1 MKIKKIQERCFQ
13 IILDNHE
20 SNYNALMQKSVK
32 STIEVKRLQN
42 LAIGNFKTLNNQ
54 NPSFMTVVFYQYPQ
68 QNLFV
73 QSHKTAGFG
82 YKILKKLDSQ
92 MCSSLPEKIK
102 VGNKLS
108 KF

>member
-1 MKIKKIQERCFQ
+1 
-13 IILDNHE
+13 
-20 SNYNALMQKSVK
+20 MQKSVK